1 MEIVK
6 VRSIVI
12 AGLAESFAVMVKLKL
27 PAAVGAPESRPVVAL
42 SVNPLASVDPFFVAK
57 L

>member
-6 VRSIVI
+6 VRSIVV

-27 PAAVGAPESRPVVAL
+27 PAVVGVPESRPVVAL
-42 SVNPLASVDPFFVAK
+42 SDNPPGSVDPFFVAK